1 MSIVAS
7 APRSSAARALVESAI
22 QAWRTK
28 LPTSKAD
35 DCSVVCLFFDHP
47 DTSPETIV
55 GEERKPEQK
64 QQQ

>member
-22 QAWRTK
+22 QAWRT
-28 LPTSKAD
+28 KAD